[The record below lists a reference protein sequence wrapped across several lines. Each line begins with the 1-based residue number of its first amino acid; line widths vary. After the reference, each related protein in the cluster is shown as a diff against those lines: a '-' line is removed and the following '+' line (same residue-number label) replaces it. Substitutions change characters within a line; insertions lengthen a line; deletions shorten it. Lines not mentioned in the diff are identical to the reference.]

1 MPAPFWWIHQILSD
15 YHASDIV
22 IKSNSHP
29 DMLSN
34 EWYRD
39 NIITSSKKNELLDAN
54 YLKIPYLNKKSRI
67 RAKSYNF
74 ERWLRGVQC
83 FILAYFS
90 LGTCVPKK
98 RKPRKQAPKMLWSFL
113 KAKMLFK
120 REKFPQTWKVLE
132 TWKSC

>member
-29 DMLSN
+29 DMLPN

-54 YLKIPYLNKKSRI
+54 LELEQKVTI
-67 RAKSYNF
+67 
-74 ERWLRGVQC
+74 LRGGWEVC
-83 FILAYFS
+83 NTSSWRTLAWA
-90 LGTCVPKK
+90 LACPKK
-98 RKPRKQAPKMLWSFL
+98 ENLENKLL
-113 KAKMLFK
+113 KC
-120 REKFPQTWKVLE
+120 REV
-132 TWKSC
+132 S

>member
-1 MPAPFWWIHQILSD
+1 
-15 YHASDIV
+15 
-22 IKSNSHP
+22 
-29 DMLSN
+29 MLPN

-54 YLKIPYLNKKSRI
+54 YLKIPYLNRKSRI

-74 ERWLRGVQC
+74 ERWLRGVQY

-90 LGTCVPKK
+90 LGTCVPQK
-98 RKPRKQAPKMLWSFL
+98 RKPRKQAPKMSRSFL

-120 REKFPQTWKVLE
+120 REKVPQTWKFPE
-132 TWKSC
+132 T